1 MPVSVYGL
9 EGSTGSDFFNTL
21 PCGLKS
27 GKRPP
32 VVMTTPCPLFWASTD
47 DTSTISSVL
56 ILQCIAMRPQ
66 LYVAVINIVKHAV
79 QQVSF
84 LNYHL
89 ATSTL

>member
-1 MPVSVYGL
+1 MPVSVYGS

-32 VVMTTPCPLFWASTD
+32 VMTTPCPLFWAWTD
-47 DTSTISSVL
+47 DTGVICNVL
-56 ILQCIAMRPQ
+56 MLRYIAMRPQ
-66 LYVAVINIVKHAV
+66 LYGAVINIVKHAV